1 VKVKDLMSRHVVT
14 VAPGT
19 SLKAAA
25 ALLVKHRISGLPVCD
40 AAGAVVGVV
49 SEADILVKEQGRDDR
64 QRGVLARLLA
74 DTPLDEAKIEAR
86 TAGDAMSAP
95 PITIGPNR
103 PAASAARLMVE
114 EGVNRLPVVSRD
126 GELVG
131 IVTRADLVRAFV
143 RRDDQIEREIAEE
156 VLRRA
161 LWAEPGAVRVRVR
174 GGDVQLD
181 GELESTE
188 DVTVLERLV
197 GRVPGVVSVRS
208 NVRGLDRALARR

>member
-19 SLKAAA
+19 PLKAAA

-143 RRDDQIEREIAEE
+143 RRDDQIEREISEE

-188 DVTVLERLV
+188 DVTLLERLV